1 HELFG
6 TVSIGIAL
14 YPDDGSQ
21 TATLLQNADTALY
34 RAKDEGRNCVCFF
47 QPQHSM
53 ATARRTLV
61 ENALR
66 NALERGEM
74 RVEYQPKADGR
85 SLAWESAEALLRWR
99 SDDLGDV
106 SPVEFIPVAEET
118 GLIDVLGWFVL
129 ESALRD
135 LQRIREL
142 DPDFGMAVNV
152 SVRQFRDA
160 GFIPRLLE
168 YLEGTGLPPG
178 SLELEV
184 TESIMAEAV
193 PELEILR
200 EAGLRLAIDDFGTGF
215 SSLSYL
221 KRLPVTTLKLDREF
235 VRDLETDNADRAL
248 ITAMIAVA
256 RELELDTVAEGVET
270 QGQLDFLRARNCSQL
285 QGYRL
290 GRPMPIGDL
299 LAGLAG

>member
-1 HELFG
+1 
-6 TVSIGIAL
+6 
-14 YPDDGSQ
+14 
-21 TATLLQNADTALY
+21 
-34 RAKDEGRNCVCFF
+34 
-47 QPQHSM
+47 
-53 ATARRTLV
+53 
-61 ENALR
+61 
-66 NALERGEM
+66 
-74 RVEYQPKADGR
+74 
-85 SLAWESAEALLRWR
+85 
-99 SDDLGDV
+99 
-106 SPVEFIPVAEET
+106 
-118 GLIDVLGWFVL
+118 
-129 ESALRD
+129 
-135 LQRIREL
+135 
-142 DPDFGMAVNV
+142 V